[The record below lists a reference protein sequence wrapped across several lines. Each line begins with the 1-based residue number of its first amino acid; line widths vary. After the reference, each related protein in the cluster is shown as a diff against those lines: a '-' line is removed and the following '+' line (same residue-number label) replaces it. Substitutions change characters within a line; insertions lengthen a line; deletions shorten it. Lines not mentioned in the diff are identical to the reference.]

1 MGDLWIWRY
10 ELRAAGALN
19 SRTARKTYEGA
30 LVRNGAGFGCLH
42 TWPELGDP
50 TLPECLEDLAGAQ
63 ESALV
68 RRTLDCTRADGQAR
82 EEKRSL
88 FEGLKVPRSHATL
101 PVLNEMVL
109 REAVERGF
117 THVKVKGG
125 KEGGRDLH
133 QVRRMML
140 NFPNL
145 KWRIDFNENGEVN
158 EILEEL
164 GRWSKEEKAAI
175 DFLEDPVPY
184 FEGGWERL
192 ATESG
197 LMMALDRH
205 LERDRGDSEV
215 LVVKPAVQEMKSGL
229 RVVVTSYMDHPLGQA
244 FAAWEAAKAGGT
256 EVCGLQTHGLFEAN
270 EFTEELG
277 EVSPEFQVPGG
288 AGLGFDDLLD
298 ALPWSKLGA

>member
-1 MGDLWIWRY
+1 
-10 ELRAAGALN
+10 
-19 SRTARKTYEGA
+19 
-30 LVRNGAGFGCLH
+30 
-42 TWPELGDP
+42 
-50 TLPECLEDLAGAQ
+50 
-63 ESALV
+63 
-68 RRTLDCTRADGQAR
+68 
-82 EEKRSL
+82 
-88 FEGLKVPRSHATL
+88 
-101 PVLNEMVL
+101 
-109 REAVERGF
+109 
-117 THVKVKGG
+117 
-125 KEGGRDLH
+125 
-133 QVRRMML
+133 ML

-197 LMMALDRH
+197 LTMALDRH

-215 LVVKPAVQEMKSGL
+215 LVVKPAVQEMKSGP

-244 FAAWEAAKAGGT
+244 FAAWEAAKAGGA